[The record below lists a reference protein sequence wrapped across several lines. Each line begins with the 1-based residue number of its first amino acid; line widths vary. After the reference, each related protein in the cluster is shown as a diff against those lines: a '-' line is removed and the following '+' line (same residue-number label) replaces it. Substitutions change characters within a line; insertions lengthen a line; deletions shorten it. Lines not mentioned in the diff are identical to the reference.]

1 MALQW
6 VSVKKKSIS
15 RERASLPT
23 QLEFLLLPHSPFA
36 PRPGV
41 HGSVFCVTALG
52 PQLSTETVS
61 MQLHSPDATQ
71 VSLEAPALWSFS
83 LDTKLAAGGL
93 AAPSHLTTLAV
104 LLSLDARKAPSST
117 PCLLS
122 EEHVLLQTGCLR
134 STPRTWHCFLL

>member
-1 MALQW
+1 MGFYE
-6 VSVKKKSIS
+6 KKIDIQGT
-15 RERASLPT
+15 SLLAYT
-23 QLEFLLLPHSPFA
+23 EFLLLPHSPFA

-41 HGSVFCVTALG
+41 HGSVFCATALG

-61 MQLHSPDATQ
+61 VQLHSPDATQ
-71 VSLEAPALWSFS
+71 ASLGAPALWSSS

-93 AAPSHLTTLAV
+93 AASSHLTALAV

-122 EEHVLLQTGCLR
+122 EEHVLLQTGRLR
-134 STPRTWHCFLL
+134 STSRTWHCFLL